1 MNLNDILQLMDR
13 FESSS
18 IAELEVSLGSDRL
31 SLKKAAPVSA
41 ASSLPAA
48 PAISAP
54 AAQPAE
60 SLPKTAETVLP
71 AAEGTLVKA
80 PLVGTFYRAASPE
93 SKPFVSVGDRVSKGQ
108 TVCLIEAMKMMN
120 EISAPADGEVV
131 EIIAQNGD
139 IVAFDTPL
147 LRIKE

>member
-1 MNLNDILQLMDR
+1 M
-13 FESSS
+13 
-18 IAELEVSLGSDRL
+18 
-31 SLKKAAPVSA
+31 
-41 ASSLPAA
+41 
-48 PAISAP
+48 
-54 AAQPAE
+54 
-60 SLPKTAETVLP
+60 
-71 AAEGTLVKA
+71 VKA

>member
-41 ASSLPAA
+41 AFSLPTA
-48 PAISAP
+48 PAIPAP

-60 SLPKTAETVLP
+60 PFPKMAETVLP
-71 AAEGTLVKA
+71 EEGTLVKA
-80 PLVGTFYRAASPE
+80 PLVGTFYRATSPE